1 METVE
6 KIGIMGG
13 TFNPIHNG
21 HLMLA
26 QSAYRQFHLDRILVI
41 PNRLPVYKEAKEL
54 LTPDMRSEMI
64 RLAIKDYPYM
74 SFSDIELKRS
84 GPTYSIDTI
93 RELHRLYP
101 DAQLHF
107 IIGGDSLVHFREW
120 REYPS
125 LLRECAFLCAPR
137 PGADPQVLYAAREE
151 LLLEVPEGQISF
163 LDVPMMD
170 ISSTEIRN
178 AIREHRS
185 TMEWIPA
192 EVRNYID
199 KYQLYSTI

>member
-26 QSAYRQFHLDRILVI
+26 QCAYRQFHLDRILVI
-41 PNRLPVYKEAKEL
+41 PNRLPVYKESKEL
-54 LTPDMRSEMI
+54 LAPDLRSEMI

-74 SFSDIELKRS
+74 RFSDIELKRS
-84 GPTYSIDTI
+84 SPTYSIDTI

-101 DAQLHF
+101 NARLYF
-107 IIGGDSLVHFREW
+107 IIGGDSLTHFREW
-120 REYPS
+120 REYS
-125 LLRECAFLCAPR
+125 NLLRECAFLCAPR
-137 PGADPQVLYAAREE
+137 PGADFQTLYAAREK
-151 LLLEVPEGQISF
+151 LLQEVPEGQILF
-163 LDVPMMD
+163 LNVAMMD

-178 AIREHRS
+178 AIREHQS
-185 TMEWIPA
+185 TAEWIPA
-192 EVRNYID
+192 EVRTYID
-199 KYQLYSTI
+199 EHQLYSTI

>member
-1 METVE
+1 MDAVE

-21 HLMLA
+21 HLVLA
-26 QSAYRQFHLDRILVI
+26 QCAYRQFHLDRILVI
-41 PNRLPVYKEAKEL
+41 PNRLPVYKESSEL
-54 LTPDMRSEMI
+54 LAPDLRSEMI

-93 RELHRLYP
+93 RELHRLHP
-101 DAQLHF
+101 DAQLYF

-120 REYPS
+120 REYSS
-125 LLRECAFLCAPR
+125 LLRECAFLCASR
-137 PGADPQVLYAAREE
+137 PGADLQVLHTAREE
-151 LLLEVPEGQISF
+151 LLLEIPEARISF
-163 LDVPMMD
+163 LNVPMMN

-178 AIREHRS
+178 AIREHQS
-185 TMEWIPA
+185 TAEWTPA
-192 EVRNYID
+192 EVRAYID
-199 KYQLYSTI
+199 AHQLYSTI